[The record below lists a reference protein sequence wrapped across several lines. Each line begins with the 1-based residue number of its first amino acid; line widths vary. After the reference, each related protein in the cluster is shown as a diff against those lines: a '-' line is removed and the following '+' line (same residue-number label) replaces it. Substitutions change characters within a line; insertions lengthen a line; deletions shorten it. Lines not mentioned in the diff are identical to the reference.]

1 MQSDQF
7 FFSMP
12 QPPEG
17 SPVTAAD
24 AERMLRAQIAERPES
39 SLERS
44 QAQWQL
50 ARFLSMT
57 GRHTEALRE
66 LEVLLAATEDL
77 EGRAEIVLGIGQVME
92 QIGDYAGAIEVYTR
106 GVSLEPV
113 GGRTWYL
120 LHNNLG
126 YSLNQM
132 GRHAE
137 AERWCRAAIEICP
150 ERHNARKNLGIACTA
165 QGNHAE
171 AARCFIDAVK
181 AEAADP
187 RALGHLEDLLAA
199 HPEVARDV
207 DGLEQELERC
217 RSAVALAR
225 NVRAGIQ
232 PTPAGPS
239 KS

>member
-1 MQSDQF
+1 MQSDPF
-7 FFSMP
+7 FFSLP
-12 QPPEG
+12 QRPEG

-24 AERMLRAQIAERPES
+24 AERMLRARIAECPES
-39 SLERS
+39 SPERS
-44 QAQWQL
+44 QALWQL

-57 GRHTEALRE
+57 GRHAEALLE
-66 LEVLLAATEDL
+66 LDALLAATDDL

-113 GGRTWYL
+113 VGRTWYL

-126 YSLNQM
+126 YSLNRL

-150 ERHNARKNLGIACTA
+150 ERHNARKNLGIACA
-165 QGNHAE
+165 ALGKHAE

-187 RALGHLEDLLAA
+187 RALGHLEELLAA
-199 HPEVARDV
+199 HPEVAGEV
-207 DGLEQELERC
+207 DGLEQALERC
-217 RSAVALAR
+217 RAAVALAR
-225 NVRAGIQ
+225 SVRSGMQ
-232 PTPAGPS
+232 PPPAGPS
-239 KS
+239 RS